1 MNQPM
6 HSVMSSPKTH
16 PCTVSIYR
24 SDLDVMQYWDT
35 QSFGIIVFCTLF
47 LHTPTT
53 PSLKSLYT
61 TWGGLQILSTSFAA
75 CNKGQARFCL
85 PANAKH
91 YSEGEE
97 KKQINPW
104 QQKTGCMYSWGGL
117 QRSHTRWI
125 SDITKHRSWSE
136 ILEHAPPY
144 VCYTLLAGAAK
155 VCKCFAQFHRWIP
168 SSCAWVHLWTHKQRN
183 LFNWW
188 LLFRQSYLT
197 CCLNR
202 LGAQTLINFMM
213 LRWNPAKS
221 IQTRHQTQSE

>member
-16 PCTVSIYR
+16 PCIVSIYR
-24 SDLDVMQYWDT
+24 FDLDVMQYWDT
-35 QSFGIIVFCTLF
+35 QSFGIIVFCTPF

-97 KKQINPW
+97 KKKDQPLTTKNSMHVQSRWLTTKPDKMNSRYNEA
-104 QQKTGCMYSWGGL
+104 QKLIWNFRACTFLCLLYTSCWCCEGL
-117 QRSHTRWI
+117 QMLHTVPSMNPQQLRMGAPVDTQAKE
-125 SDITKHRSWSE
+125 SFQLMTSFQAV
-136 ILEHAPPY
+136 ILD
-144 VCYTLLAGAAK
+144 LLLEQTGSTNTDK
-155 VCKCFAQFHRWIP
+155 LYDVEVK
-168 SSCAWVHLWTHKQRN
+168 SC
-183 LFNWW
+183 
-188 LLFRQSYLT
+188 
-197 CCLNR
+197 
-202 LGAQTLINFMM
+202 
-213 LRWNPAKS
+213 
-221 IQTRHQTQSE
+221 

>member
-16 PCTVSIYR
+16 PCTASIYR

-104 QQKTGCMYSWGGL
+104 QQKTMHVQLRWLTTKPYKMNFRYNEAQKLIWNFSACTSLCLLYTSCWCCEGL
-117 QRSHTRWI
+117 Q
-125 SDITKHRSWSE
+125 
-136 ILEHAPPY
+136 
-144 VCYTLLAGAAK
+144 
-155 VCKCFAQFHRWIP
+155 
-168 SSCAWVHLWTHKQRN
+168 
-183 LFNWW
+183 
-188 LLFRQSYLT
+188 
-197 CCLNR
+197 
-202 LGAQTLINFMM
+202 M
-213 LRWNPAKS
+213 LRTVPSMNPQQLRMGAPVDTQTKESFQLMTFQAVTLNLLLEQTGSTNTDKLYDVEVKS
-221 IQTRHQTQSE
+221 C